1 MDSTGVVW
9 PWRNPNQGVPP
20 KLPTPKRL
28 GDSWASSRYLNWP
41 SLVIKVERALGLN
54 FASLEG
60 EKERERERKGERE
73 RERGREITKWISKH
87 TSSKEIK
94 RKRRKKTEPFWSLEI
109 HQAQESQAP
118 PHSCSCWS
126 SLYLLLCLALVL
138 YLGLHLHLHLLSSH
152 LLFCW
157 VCSNAMHGHI
167 NLRLRDANHNHPQK
181 RLWKMVLKLK
191 SLHGGPHR
199 LQNDLVPTTTMHG
212 HTNLVKHPGFLGC
225 GFLSKAHQTHKK
237 LGLGVGLP
245 KAWRQPNITK
255 KLGLGWQ
262 RIGRG
267 FVVPTG
273 CAQSSSSHSF
283 LPSRDYSSESR
294 PEVVRRVISAD
305 ADQVNGGQIP
315 LEVWFTG
322 FLSQLASSKLLGFH
336 HTSSSPSPAYVF
348 YPTDW
353 VELWHLMVCVFSWEK
368 SSFFCIWRHL

>member
-1 MDSTGVVW
+1 
-9 PWRNPNQGVPP
+9 
-20 KLPTPKRL
+20 
-28 GDSWASSRYLNWP
+28 
-41 SLVIKVERALGLN
+41 
-54 FASLEG
+54 
-60 EKERERERKGERE
+60 
-73 RERGREITKWISKH
+73 
-87 TSSKEIK
+87 
-94 RKRRKKTEPFWSLEI
+94 
-109 HQAQESQAP
+109 
-118 PHSCSCWS
+118 
-126 SLYLLLCLALVL
+126 
-138 YLGLHLHLHLLSSH
+138 
-152 LLFCW
+152 
-157 VCSNAMHGHI
+157 MHGHI

-353 VELWHLMVCVFSWEK
+353 VELWHFDGMRVFLREEFIFLHLKAFVKFWEFTLKCLCLSMEIANSMIFPGLWYVGIHWFNALHWWVLVGLPLMVCGFLEEEFVPF
-368 SSFFCIWRHL
+368 IWRHSWSFEVLPWGLCTESVLSVHVKCKFNASLGVHCMWADIKF